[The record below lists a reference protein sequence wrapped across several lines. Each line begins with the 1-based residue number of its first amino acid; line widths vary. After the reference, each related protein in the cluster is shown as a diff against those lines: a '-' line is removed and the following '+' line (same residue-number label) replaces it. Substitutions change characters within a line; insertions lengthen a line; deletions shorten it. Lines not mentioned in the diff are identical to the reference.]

1 MDANETV
8 VEETLKSMQPSPL
21 SGPLLDRLAG
31 AMDEVGRRVED
42 RPSEP
47 ILHPTLNGELAALE
61 ETLRELL
68 PHGMPENMIGRLDDA
83 MSRWHEK
90 VPVEEKVVPLTP
102 VAGRSPR
109 GGFRPGWRAVAAV
122 ALMGVGA
129 AFVTLQDPADPSLV
143 KKRIPVSVENEPTPV
158 VFTPDDARS
167 LVLATNDHGV
177 VWTENGLP
185 VRCLEREVKKELSFT
200 GERGEQLTIAR
211 PVREVM
217 FMVEKLD

>member
-31 AMDEVGRRVED
+31 AMDEVGSRVKD

-90 VPVEEKVVPLTP
+90 VPVEEKVVPLSP
-102 VAGRSPR
+102 LAGRSPS
-109 GGFRPGWRAVAAV
+109 GSFRPGWRAVAAV

-143 KKRIPVSVENEPTPV
+143 KKRIPVSVETEPTPV

-167 LVLATNDHGV
+167 MVLATNDHGV

>member
-8 VEETLKSMQPSPL
+8 VEETLKAMQPSPL
-21 SGPLLDRLAG
+21 SGRLLDRLAG
-31 AMDEVGRRVED
+31 AMDEAGSRVED
-42 RPSEP
+42 RPSDR
-47 ILHPTLNGELAALE
+47 ILHPTLNGELADLE

-68 PHGMPENMIGRLDDA
+68 PHGMPENMIGRLDEA

-90 VPVEEKVVPLTP
+90 VPVEEKVVPLIQVTE
-102 VAGRSPR
+102 RSSKVS
-109 GGFRPGWRAVAAV
+109 FRPRWRAVAAV

-129 AFVTLQDPADPSLV
+129 AFLTSQNPADPSLT
-143 KKRIPVSVENEPTPV
+143 KKRIPVSVEADSTPV

-185 VRCLEREVKKELSFT
+185 VRCLEREVKKEVSFT